1 MKINYIKS
9 DSLQEQRQKLMNPDS
24 TKEDKDINFKYDL
37 VQDLSKS
44 EEIGELNSYL
54 PNFMLFLWRNPKIVC
69 KLLLSANTK
78 DIKDHLSNFFCNN
91 FYENILSS
99 KYIEHNLLYLIFFL
113 LNEEINNINSK
124 KQDDPIKCFDNF
136 LNNSACSYI
145 LEQLHKKKDVQ
156 TFFKTLLINVVQD
169 LELSSAN
176 KEIILDLKKI
186 EQEIESKTK
195 SRKGSMDNNRYTKSI
210 FDSNL
215 SIDMQVCTVNNEFF
229 KLYISSF
236 NNEYL
241 KNLLSKNELNKP
253 MTDYINFHI
262 TESEKKENLYLPEAF
277 YKKNKDESL
286 FEEIMN
292 EYQKNFGTIINLI
305 NDLFK
310 NLLNNLYLLPYSI
323 KCICKMIFHLI
334 KKKFNS
340 FNIIQQYAFMSKFFF
355 GKLFKPIFENP
366 GLGAL
371 INTFII
377 STTTLKNLEM
387 ISKIILTFASGNLF
401 KNNKEE
407 ENFTPFNSFFLR
419 KMPNLVQFFEGI
431 LNVRLPDFIEQC
443 INDKLLENFEYNYF
457 KENPEEIVYHR
468 SSCFTIDDLSII
480 LEIMNKNKKFIF
492 SDDSIPD
499 IINLKKTFE
508 KLYNKKCKETI
519 EKIKNNPEYEIIEI
533 PIYHKKKKEIK
544 EVKKQKGRKIIKYFL
559 ISDTIFNEKYTK
571 IYNIEQE
578 TKYFNLP
585 ELKNIGTKE
594 EIMKNNI
601 IKVKNFFSIILYNY
615 RMLVKT
621 DFEDKKIANTI
632 SILKELKKFM
642 RSSNNIIGRD
652 FPSQWFVNSLLDYLN
667 KIPNEL
673 IQNDYEDLI
682 NEIKND
688 ITQAIKDLNFEDL
701 SALIDKTKF
710 ANRGRMYYENVKNL
724 IIDINLNKKAQTI
737 VEKEIIEVEILTKYS
752 DKTKVLTIE
761 PPNKNEKHLNYLDSI
776 FEEPK
781 KKPSKLCNTIK
792 MFTKYF
798 PNLTRYQDYFHIN
811 ILTIEAELDVPKKI
825 EKYFKIVRE
834 HIRNNLNLKS
844 DQEFSSIND
853 KIYDYVMEKLY
864 EKLYPKTLNEI
875 DKKIYQNCEKLS
887 WVEPK
892 HFIKGN
898 DNYIYE
904 SFLPDLSSYLLRMT
918 KEKSIRKKFMN
929 MKEIFE
935 CMDKLGEFNGKKE
948 FNIDEQMTILRYVF
962 IKSKPKNIYEDLE
975 FLELFIG
982 NKKDDI
988 EGHNLAKL
996 KVLCQYIA
1004 NLSSSEL
1011 NGVGEKE
1018 FNDNCSKINSRTEST
1033 FDLESVI

>member
-9 DSLQEQRQKLMNPDS
+9 DSLQEQKQKLINPD
-24 TKEDKDINFKYDL
+24 TIKEDKDINFKYEL
-37 VQDLSKS
+37 VQELSKS

-54 PNFMLFLWRNPKIVC
+54 PNFMLYLWKNPQIVC
-69 KLLLSANTK
+69 KLLLSANIK

-99 KYIEHNLLYLIFFL
+99 NYIEDNLLYLIFFL
-113 LNEEINNINSK
+113 LNEEINNINNK

-136 LNNSACSYI
+136 LNNSACSFI

-156 TFFKTLLINVVQD
+156 TFFKTILINVVQD

-186 EQEIESKTK
+186 EQEIESKIK
-195 SRKGSMDNNRYTKSI
+195 SRKGSMDNNRYAKS
-210 FDSNL
+210 FCDNNL
-215 SIDMQVCTVNNEFF
+215 PIDMQACAVNNEFF
-229 KLYISSF
+229 NLYISSF

-241 KNLLSKNELNKP
+241 KNLLSKNESNKP

-262 TESEKKENLYLPEAF
+262 NESEKKKNLYLPEAF
-277 YKKNKDESL
+277 YKKNKDEL
-286 FEEIMN
+286 IFEEIIY
-292 EYQKNFGTIINLI
+292 EYQKNFDTIVNII

-323 KCICKMIFHLI
+323 KCICKMIFHII
-334 KKKFNS
+334 KKKFKS

-355 GKLFKPIFENP
+355 EKLFIPIFQNP

-387 ISKIILTFASGNLF
+387 ISKIIMTFVSGNFF

-407 ENFTPFNSFFLR
+407 ESFIPFNSYFLT
-419 KMPNLVQFFEGI
+419 KMQNLVQFFEGI
-431 LNVRLPDFIEQC
+431 LNVRLPYFIDQF
-443 INDKLLENFEYNYF
+443 INGELLENFEYNYF
-457 KENPEEIVYHR
+457 KENPEEVVYHR

-480 LEIMNKNKKFIF
+480 LEIMNKNKKNIF

-508 KLYNKKCKETI
+508 KLYGKKCKDII

-559 ISDTIFNEKYTK
+559 LSDIIFNEKYTE
-571 IYNIEQE
+571 IYAIQQE
-578 TKYFNLP
+578 PKYFNLP
-585 ELKNIGTKE
+585 ELINVGTKE

-601 IKVKNFFSIILYNY
+601 IKVKNFFSTILYNY
-615 RMLVKT
+615 RMLLKT
-621 DFEDKKIANTI
+621 DFEDKKISNTI

-642 RSSNNIIGRD
+642 KSSNNVIDGD

-682 NEIKND
+682 NEIQND

-701 SALIDKTKF
+701 SVLIDKTKY
-710 ANRGRMYYENVKNL
+710 ANRGRIYYENFKNL

-737 VEKEIIEVEILTKYS
+737 VEKEIIEIEILTKYN
-752 DKTKVLTIE
+752 DKTKELAIE

-798 PNLTRYQDYFHIN
+798 HNLTRYQDYFHVN
-811 ILTIEAELDVPKKI
+811 ILTIETELDVPKKI

-929 MKEIFE
+929 MKAIFE
-935 CMDKLGEFNGKKE
+935 CINKLGKFNGKKE
-948 FNIDEQMTILRYVF
+948 FGIDEQMTILRYVF
-962 IKSKPKNIYEDLE
+962 IKSKPKNIYANLE

-1011 NGVGEKE
+1011 NGVGEEE
-1018 FNDNCSKINSRTEST
+1018 FNDNCSKIISRTEST